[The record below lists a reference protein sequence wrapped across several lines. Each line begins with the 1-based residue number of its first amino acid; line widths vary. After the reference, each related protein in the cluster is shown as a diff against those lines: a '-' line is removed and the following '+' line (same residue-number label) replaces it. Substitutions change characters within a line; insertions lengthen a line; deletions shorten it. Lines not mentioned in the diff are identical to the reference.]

1 MTKELE
7 ELKEWVRDKEAK
19 YFTMLPL
26 LDRVPLPEAVQSYPY
41 YLGLCD
47 AMAMVFEK
55 INELENKEKK
65 VQK

>member
-7 ELKEWVRDKEAK
+7 ELKEWVRDREAK

-26 LDRVPLPEAVQSYPY
+26 FDRVPLPEAVESYPY

-47 AMAMVFEK
+47 AMAMVLKK
-55 INELENKEKK
+55 IKELESKEKEK
-65 VQK
+65 RK

>member
-19 YFTMLPL
+19 YFTTLPL
-26 LDRVPLPEAVQSYPY
+26 LDWIPISEAVGTYSY

-47 AMAMVFEK
+47 AMHMVFEK
-55 INELENKEKK
+55 IKELESKEKEA
-65 VQK
+65 QK